1 MKNLRLYIILDWILV
16 DISYLAGFLLY
27 NGALI
32 YERNSKLGAV
42 MNSSRVSGLV
52 FFGILLFLQL
62 ILYIMGFV
70 YGVSAKE
77 SMAKHSMIVK
87 LASLPFYYI
96 NCVAFYYLIVDIYK
110 SDKLFSL
117 LMVLFGIIVISST
130 MFRSSFPNFVYFVR
144 CYIRKTLK
152 VTPWS
157 IISLLMS
164 FILGLDVIAG
174 IILYKHELN
183 QRPDIAARIAR
194 EKLRKIEEWKNKKHA
209 NLLSFKIVSII
220 TTILISIA
228 SISLL
233 IIIGSDFKILFGSD
247 DEIKN
252 LVRKNIEEQKELCLY
267 VHVPFCQSRCK
278 FCEYVVLNNPEEGDE
293 DVYVEHLLKEIELYR
308 EMIGDKKIV
317 GYDLGG
323 GTPSYLSAEN
333 LRKITDAVNKFNLEE
348 GMYLSVETT
357 PVIAANDIDK
367 KVTNPTP
374 SKSDYGVSAM
384 ELSAILK
391 KLGAGRS
398 ARTIQLWE
406 KYLNSNGSEGT
417 KPPMDYNLYT
427 RLNLQTATAWAQNF
441 ASLDKAKLK
450 TKVSIAAY
458 RI

>member
-16 DISYLAGFLLY
+16 GISYLAGFLLY

-62 ILYIMGFV
+62 ILYIMGLG
-70 YGVSAKE
+70 YGVTAKE

-87 LASLPFYYI
+87 LVSLPFYYI
-96 NCVAFYYLIVDIYK
+96 NFVAFYYLIVDIYN

-144 CYIRKTLK
+144 CYIRKKLK

-194 EKLRKIEEWKNKKHA
+194 EKLRKIEEWKNKKHPS
-209 NLLSFKIVSII
+209 LLSFKIVSII

-228 SISLL
+228 SITLV
-233 IIIGSDFKILFGSD
+233 IIISSDFKTLFGSD
-247 DEIKN
+247 DAIKN
-252 LVRKNIEEQKELCLY
+252 LFGIKIFVFLL
-267 VHVPFCQSRCK
+267 
-278 FCEYVVLNNPEEGDE
+278 VVLFVLSFLKFIFGIRYGKRGEENPTNFLFIIKIVDILPIIAMLATTVLLIALATLTGGAFALLIVFLLPFLVFSIVIIIAIVIGELMLSLFTYASSVSFMMSGLLCIWSTSLSTFTYYINQRRIENRKFASKLVVISLILLWVPVFDIVAMAILRHKAKNN
-293 DVYVEHLLKEIELYR
+293 LIL
-308 EMIGDKKIV
+308 GDK
-317 GYDLGG
+317 
-323 GTPSYLSAEN
+323 
-333 LRKITDAVNKFNLEE
+333 
-348 GMYLSVETT
+348 
-357 PVIAANDIDK
+357 PVIVI
-367 KVTNPTP
+367 
-374 SKSDYGVSAM
+374 
-384 ELSAILK
+384 E
-391 KLGAGRS
+391 
-398 ARTIQLWE
+398 
-406 KYLNSNGSEGT
+406 
-417 KPPMDYNLYT
+417 
-427 RLNLQTATAWAQNF
+427 
-441 ASLDKAKLK
+441 
-450 TKVSIAAY
+450 
-458 RI
+458 